1 MKKPKL
7 NERTIARL
15 EVYGQVWYSKYYY
28 ELKDYIDTEGNRYTI
43 LERTNLKT
51 GDVDEFNW
59 EEYIKEA

>member
-15 EVYGQVWYSKYYY
+15 EIWGQAWCGKNYY
-28 ELKDYIDTEGNRYTI
+28 ELKDYIDPEGNCYTR
-43 LERTNLKT
+43 LERTNLKN
-51 GDVDEFNW
+51 GNVDEFEW

>member
-15 EVYGQVWYSKYYY
+15 ETYGQVWCNKYYY

-43 LERTNLKT
+43 LERTNLRT
-51 GDVDEFNW
+51 GGIDEFDW

>member
-7 NERTIARL
+7 NERTIAML
-15 EVYGQVWYSKYYY
+15 EIYGQVRCGKYYY
-28 ELKDYIDTEGNRYTI
+28 ELKDFIDTERNRSTM

-51 GDVDEFNW
+51 GDTDGFDW

>member
-15 EVYGQVWYSKYYY
+15 EIYGQVWCSKYYY
-28 ELKDYIDTEGNRYTI
+28 ELKDYINTEGNCYTI

-51 GDVDEFNW
+51 GDIDGFDW
-59 EEYIKEA
+59 KEYIKEA